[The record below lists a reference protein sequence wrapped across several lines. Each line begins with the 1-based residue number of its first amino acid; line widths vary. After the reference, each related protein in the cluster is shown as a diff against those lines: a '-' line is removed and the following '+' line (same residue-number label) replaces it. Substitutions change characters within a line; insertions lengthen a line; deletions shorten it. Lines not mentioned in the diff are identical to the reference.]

1 MTDFISAQNARLP
14 RLEAT
19 RKSRARAHHLATS
32 AGGYLHSIAL
42 ASTTQ
47 DETFAKLQEAPLGQQ
62 SVATVIEFL
71 PSIKAAVAELEAL
84 LPQIQADWS
93 AE

>member
-1 MTDFISAQNARLP
+1 MTDRISAHNARLS

-19 RKSRARAHHLATS
+19 RKGRARAHHLATS
-32 AGGYLHSIAL
+32 ASGYLHSVAL

-47 DETFAKLQEAPLGQQ
+47 DEAFAKFQEAPLRQQ

-71 PSIKAAVAELEAL
+71 PSIKAAVEELEAL
-84 LPQIQADWS
+84 LPQIQAAWS